1 MSDVYARL
9 AAMLGGGTGRQ
20 GAFTPGGWLFGDVL
34 EAGRGE
40 LRLAC
45 GGLSLTQ
52 GDVKVDRGL
61 SYTWTEDEGQEH
73 YLRAG
78 DRVLVLVT
86 ADGQEYYVLKKAV
99 FV

>member
-9 AAMLGGGTGRQ
+9 AAMLDGGTGRQ
-20 GAFTPGGWLFGDVL
+20 GAFAPGGWLFGDVL
-34 EAGRGE
+34 EAGHGE

-61 SYTWTEDEGQEH
+61 GDTGTEEEGEGDE
-73 YLRAG
+73 LRAG